1 MNEWKTEVTSIK
13 PNEILVRGYAI
24 EDIMEK
30 LSYAETVYL
39 ILKGDLPSV
48 GEGKVFQSVIV
59 SSIDHGATPPSALAT
74 LNSTSTG
81 APLNGAV
88 ASGLL
93 AINNFHGG
101 AIENAMK
108 VFTEAAKHCDMKLD
122 DKKIEEFVRD
132 KMDQKFRFPGFGHRF
147 HSEDPRSTKLTE
159 ICFENLEE
167 NKLFYIKLAK
177 KIEEFIFKI
186 KGKKLPVNVDGMIGA
201 VLLALDFPMELANG
215 IFMISRVP
223 GLMAHY
229 LEEKTTQK
237 PMRKIDQKAAIYSG
251 KPKRSI
257 SDR

>member
-1 MNEWKTEVTSIK
+1 MSEWKTEVTSIK

-24 EDIMEK
+24 EEIMEK
-30 LSYAETVYL
+30 LSFAETVYL

-81 APLNGAV
+81 APLNAAV

-93 AINNFHGG
+93 AINSFHGG

-108 VFTEAAKHCDMKLD
+108 VFKEAAQFCNMELD
-122 DKKIEEFVRD
+122 DKKITEFVQK
-132 KMDQKFRFPGFGHRF
+132 KMDEKFRFPGFGHRV
-147 HSEDPRSTKLTE
+147 HSEDPRSTKLTD
-159 ICFENLEE
+159 ICFKNLDD

-237 PMRKIDQKAAIYSG
+237 PMRKIDQKAAVYSG
-251 KPKRSI
+251 KEKRSI
-257 SDR
+257 AGR